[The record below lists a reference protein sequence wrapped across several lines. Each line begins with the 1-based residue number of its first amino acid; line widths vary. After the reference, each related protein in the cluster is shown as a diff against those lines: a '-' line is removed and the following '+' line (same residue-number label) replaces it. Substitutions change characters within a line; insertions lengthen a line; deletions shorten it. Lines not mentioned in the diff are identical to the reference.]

1 MAVVHHLK
9 MIFLIDRIKEGY
21 EIAVYEDLPDLT
33 NRVEWQ
39 DIYQSESIIADETG
53 IIYEWDSSKDKE
65 YGSVFNYTLI
75 QTEKRVDLIDKLLE
89 SYNQENCPDEFIMRK
104 D

>member
-1 MAVVHHLK
+1 
-9 MIFLIDRIKEGY
+9 MIFLIDRVKEGY
-21 EIAVYEDLPDLT
+21 EIAVYEDLPDLA

-39 DIYQSESIIADETG
+39 DIYQGESIIADETG
-53 IIYEWDSSKDKE
+53 IIYEWDSSKDME
-65 YGSVFNYTLI
+65 YGTVFNYTLI

-89 SYNQENCPDEFIMRK
+89 AYNQQNCPDEFVMRK